1 MISRWVPD
9 FMEVSW
15 KEQEE
20 RMNCRETQQMIY
32 CYLNNNLNERELQ
45 AFLDHVMECPSCYEE
60 LEIYYTIHVALDYLE
75 DEEKG
80 TTNPAQR
87 LRKEL
92 QDRYRTLRR
101 HRMFRSFQIIL
112 VGMAFAA
119 LIVTASI
126 QVRMLLNA
134 DPGIVSDGPA
144 GEEKEETCGK

>member
-1 MISRWVPD
+1 
-9 FMEVSW
+9 
-15 KEQEE
+15 
-20 RMNCRETQQMIY
+20 MNCRETQQMIY
-32 CYLNNNLNERELQ
+32 
-45 AFLDHVMECPSCYEE
+45 CYEE

-134 DPGIVSDGPA
+134 DPGIVSEGPA